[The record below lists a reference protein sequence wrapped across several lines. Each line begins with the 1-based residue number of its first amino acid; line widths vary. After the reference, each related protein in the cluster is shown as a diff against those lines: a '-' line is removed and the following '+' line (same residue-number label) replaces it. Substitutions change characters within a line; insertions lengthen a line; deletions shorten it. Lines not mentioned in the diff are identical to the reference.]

1 MVRCGILSRIEQP
14 NLIQQF
20 VRTKRLEQTCL
31 KTSFVYAICLFDQAS
46 DSDDR
51 NTSCFG
57 RPKFANLTQQLET
70 IHSVHQNVRN
80 HHMRT
85 VLLDCVECLAI
96 VWVRQTGHE
105 RSYRTL

>member
-31 KTSFVYAICLFDQAS
+31 KTGCVYAICLFDQAS

-51 NTSCFG
+51 NTSSFIG
-57 RPKFANLTQQLET
+57 TKFANLTQQLET
-70 IHSVHQNVRN
+70 IYSAHQNVRN

-85 VLLDCVECLAI
+85 VVLYCPESFESVF
-96 VWVRQTGHE
+96 RQNDICTG
-105 RSYRTL
+105 LF